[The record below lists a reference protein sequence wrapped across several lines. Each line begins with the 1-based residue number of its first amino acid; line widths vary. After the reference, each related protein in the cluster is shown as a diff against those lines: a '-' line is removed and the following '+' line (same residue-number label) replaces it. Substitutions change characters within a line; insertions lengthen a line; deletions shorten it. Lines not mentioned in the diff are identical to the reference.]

1 MRQVE
6 LEAVIAGGSANSGGI
21 NVKGAMV
28 VGIYTDSDFAGAAL
42 AAEVSNDGGST
53 WFDVQTAAGVDVS
66 IIIGAS
72 EFSRLDPADWAF
84 AETLRF
90 VSDGAQGGG
99 TPSTLTVVVLA
110 D

>member
-6 LEAVIAGGSANSGGI
+6 LEAIIPGGSSNSAGI
-21 NVKGAMV
+21 EVKGAMI
-28 VGIYTDSDFAGAAL
+28 VGIYTDADFAGANFTV
-42 AAEVSNDGGST
+42 EVSNDGGAT
-53 WFDVQTAAGVDVS
+53 WFDVQDDAGADYAIVQ
-66 IIIGAS
+66 GAS
-72 EFSRLDPADWAF
+72 EFAALAPAEYSF

-90 VSDGAQGGG
+90 VSDAPQGAG